1 MQRASD
7 DLNFRDIQDNC
18 KILET
23 KIFPKVED
31 HSKLIKDLFHEL
43 STIKKEIEDLPEV
56 FKKEKLANERLE
68 AERDEA
74 NSQKLEATKM
84 IEDQRQELVQ
94 IEVNFNK
101 KEKISGMALHN
112 SNELKERIEALKS
125 QVSIMTEQ
133 NSKQKAQIDNFDSET
148 VVMHSKLDSLKEEN
162 ERLKRRQRELGEQ
175 KLAIFMNIKGRMQ
188 ENDLLREIKPY
199 KLEQR

>member
-1 MQRASD
+1 
-7 DLNFRDIQDNC
+7 
-18 KILET
+18 
-23 KIFPKVED
+23 
-31 HSKLIKDLFHEL
+31 
-43 STIKKEIEDLPEV
+43 
-56 FKKEKLANERLE
+56 
-68 AERDEA
+68 
-74 NSQKLEATKM
+74 M
-84 IEDQRQELVQ
+84 IEDQRNELVQ

-133 NSKQKAQIDNFDSET
+133 NGKQKEQIDNFDSET
-148 VVMHSKLDSLKEEN
+148 VVMHQKLESLKEEN

-175 KLAIFMNIKGRMQ
+175 KLSIFMNIKGRMQ